1 MITVQDNLNNKKK
14 RRKNMNSEKKTATI
28 LEDVKINVKI
38 KLAALW
44 VALNLLYL
52 YVDIYSFFRPGIIED
67 AIAGKVWEFQI
78 TQVWLLGVI
87 ILMTI
92 PSLMVFLSLTL
103 SAKANRWANIIVGI
117 FEIVFVVSGAIGESW
132 VYYIFA
138 SIVEV
143 MLLLLIVRYAWKWP
157 KQ

>member
-1 MITVQDNLNNKKK
+1 
-14 RRKNMNSEKKTATI
+14 MNSEKKTATI

-44 VALNLLYL
+44 VAVNLLFL

-67 AIAGKVWEFQI
+67 ALAGKVWEFQI

-103 SAKANRWANIIVGI
+103 PAKANRWTNIIVGI
-117 FEIVFVVSGAIGESW
+117 LYIVVTLGMTIGESW
-132 VYYIFA
+132 AYYIFA
-138 SIVEV
+138 SIVEAV
-143 MLLLLIVRYAWKWP
+143 LLLLIVVYAWKWP
-157 KQ
+157 TQEVSP

>member
-1 MITVQDNLNNKKK
+1 
-14 RRKNMNSEKKTATI
+14 MNSEKRTATI

-44 VALNLLYL
+44 VAVNLLFL

-67 AIAGKVWEFQI
+67 ALAGKVWEFQI

-103 SAKANRWANIIVGI
+103 PAKANRWTNIIVGI
-117 FEIVFVVSGAIGESW
+117 LYIVVTLGMTIGETW
-132 VYYIFA
+132 AYYIFA
-138 SIVEV
+138 SIVEAV
-143 MLLLLIVRYAWKWP
+143 LLLLIVVYAWKWP
-157 KQ
+157 KQEVSP

>member
-1 MITVQDNLNNKKK
+1 
-14 RRKNMNSEKKTATI
+14 MNSEKKTATI

-44 VALNLLYL
+44 VAVNLLYL
-52 YVDIYSFFRPGIIED
+52 YVDVYSFFRPGIIED

-117 FEIVFVVSGAIGESW
+117 FEIVFVVSGVIGESW

-143 MLLLLIVRYAWKWP
+143 VLLLLIVRYAWKWP

>member
-1 MITVQDNLNNKKK
+1 MS
-14 RRKNMNSEKKTATI
+14 SEKKTATI

-44 VALNLLYL
+44 VAVNLLYL
-52 YVDIYSFFRPGIIED
+52 YVDVYSFFRPGIIED

-117 FEIVFVVSGAIGESW
+117 FEIVFVVSATIGESW

-143 MLLLLIVRYAWKWP
+143 ALLLLIVRYAWKWP
-157 KQ
+157 KEEGLPKQI